1 MENDTEDKASFHEKF
16 MVAFAVLTMT
26 FIFIKILFL

>member
-1 MENDTEDKASFHEKF
+1 MENEKEDKASLHEKF
-16 MVAFAVLTMT
+16 MVAVAIVTMT